1 MLAMAMFPDAQ
12 RRAREELDS
21 VVGGSRQPDFS
32 DQESLPY
39 LGALLLE
46 SLRWNPVA
54 PLGIQILLFCNL
66 TYGPL
71 GVPHMANEDDVYEAY
86 FIPKGR

>member
-21 VVGGSRQPDFS
+21 VVGGSRLPDFS
-32 DQESLPY
+32 DQELLPY

-54 PLGIQILLFCNL
+54 PLGIQILLFSSFEL
-66 TYGPL
+66 MI
-71 GVPHMANEDDVYEAY
+71 H
-86 FIPKGR
+86 